1 VTSRI
6 TTSLTRNRLRDWMVG
21 RVAEMLKAPPGTVSS
36 HAVFSDLGLSSM
48 QAVEL
53 TGELEELT
61 GREISATLVYEHPTI
76 DDAAA
81 YIVGL

>member
-1 VTSRI
+1 
-6 TTSLTRNRLRDWMVG
+6 MVG
-21 RVAEMLKAPPGTVSS
+21 RVAEMLKAPPGTVSAR
-36 HAVFSDLGLSSM
+36 AVFSDLGLSSM

-76 DDAAA
+76 DDAVA